1 MRLQKYIAHA
11 GIASRRKA
19 EELIRSGKVKV
30 NGTVIKD
37 MGVVIDPEL
46 DIVSVDDR
54 IIYLDKKKIYIML
67 YKPEGYVTTVSDQF
81 NRPTVM
87 DLVKDIPER
96 IYPVGR
102 LDYDTAGLL
111 LMTNDGD
118 LAFRLTHP
126 KYSIIKKYICRI
138 QGIPTD
144 KQLNQ
149 FRTGIDIGGYVTAP
163 AYIQILKQY
172 KHSRD
177 CLVEVRIHEGKNRQ
191 IRKMFDK
198 INHPVIQL
206 KRVAIG
212 ELSLKGLQ
220 VGQWRYLTK
229 KEIRHLKTR

>member
-1 MRLQKYIAHA
+1 VRLQKYIAHA
-11 GIASRRKA
+11 GVASRRKA

-30 NGTVIKD
+30 NGTVITD
-37 MGVVIDPEL
+37 MGVVINPEV
-46 DIVSVDDR
+46 DVVSVNDH
-54 IIYLDKKKIYIML
+54 IIHLDEKKVYIML

-87 DLVKDIPER
+87 DLIRDIPER

-102 LDYDTAGLL
+102 LDYDTSGLL
-111 LMTNDGD
+111 LMTNDGE

-126 KYSIIKKYICRI
+126 KFSIIKKYICRI
-138 QGIPTD
+138 QGVPTEE
-144 KQLNQ
+144 QLNQ
-149 FRTGIDIGGYVTAP
+149 LRKGIDIGGYVTAP
-163 AYIQILKQY
+163 AYVQILKQS

-212 ELSLKGLQ
+212 DLSLKGLQ
-220 VGQWRYLTK
+220 VGQWRHLTE
-229 KEIRHLKTR
+229 KEIRYLKTI